1 MSTFTATPGPF
12 VNSTILAAAASSAPD
27 LLVLGSVAVG
37 LGGVSVLAILS
48 SFIAKQFA
56 PDASGNRPSLSQ
68 VASNMFTLAK
78 KKAVDIAKD
87 LEADVKEKIE
97 IVKKDPKL
105 LLKAVSNPK
114 EALSFAK
121 ASVTKAVKQ
130 NLPVSQP
137 PVSQSSVVVAVEDF
151 PGHISDEVVSVDAV
165 GAVTAPPV
173 TAAVVDVPSISG
185 SSLTTIQVNEE
196 DLESV
201 QKMLKLLNKPHT
213 VVSE

>member
-1 MSTFTATPGPF
+1 MSTFSPTPDPF
-12 VNSTILAAAASSAPD
+12 VNATIAAAAASSAPD
-27 LLVLGSVAVG
+27 LVALSSVAVG

-78 KKAVDIAKD
+78 KKAADMAKD

-114 EALSFAK
+114 EALNFAK
-121 ASVTKAVKQ
+121 ASVTKAVKA

-137 PVSQSSVVVAVEDF
+137 PVSQPPVSDSSVVVAVEDF
-151 PGHISDEVVSVDAV
+151 PGHIAEESVVAVDAV
-165 GAVTAPPV
+165 SAAP
-173 TAAVVDVPSISG
+173 A
-185 SSLTTIQVNEE
+185 SSLTSIQLNQE
-196 DLESV
+196 DLEAV
-201 QKMLKLLNKPHT
+201 QKMLQLMNKPHT
-213 VVSE
+213 VVAENVSTA

>member
-12 VNSTILAAAASSAPD
+12 ANSTIVAAAASSAPD
-27 LLVLGSVAVG
+27 LVVLGSVAVG

-78 KKAVDIAKD
+78 KKAADMAKD

-105 LLKAVSNPK
+105 LLKAISNPK

-121 ASVTKAVKQ
+121 ASVTKAVKA

-137 PVSQSSVVVAVEDF
+137 PVSQPPVSDSSVVVAVEDF
-151 PGHISDEVVSVDAV
+151 PGHVTDEVVSVDAV
-165 GAVTAPPV
+165 SAAP
-173 TAAVVDVPSISG
+173 A
-185 SSLTTIQVNEE
+185 SSLTSIQLNQE
-196 DLESV
+196 DLEAV
-201 QKMLKLLNKPHT
+201 QKMLQLMNKPHT
-213 VVSE
+213 VVAENVSTA